1 MKLFEDRESNLL
13 KSLARRLS
21 GAKKMDIEYAVAA
34 VDSAQDHLIACGWAR
49 VDAMLLEA
57 LVEAEA
63 SLDDG
68 SPAKDVFVQI
78 RTLFA
83 LSTINAHSGWYQEQ
97 NVLNGL
103 RTKAVRAA
111 INDLVD
117 SLGPW
122 ADVLVDAFAIPESL
136 VAVPMLGDAGV
147 EPR

>member
-1 MKLFEDRESNLL
+1 M
-13 KSLARRLS
+13 
-21 GAKKMDIEYAVAA
+21 
-34 VDSAQDHLIACGWAR
+34 QQAR

-68 SPAKDVFVQI
+68 SAVKDVFVQI

-122 ADVLVDAFAIPESL
+122 ADVLVDAFAIPEAL
-136 VAVPMLGDAGV
+136 VSVPMLDDAGV
-147 EPR
+147 DPR

>member
-1 MKLFEDRESNLL
+1 MAYGRLLLEDGADGLAPFGTTSEAT
-13 KSLARRLS
+13 SLS
-21 GAKKMDIEYAVAA
+21 VAERMA
-34 VDSAQDHLIACGWAR
+34 A
-49 VDAMLLEA
+49 LEA

-63 SLDDG
+63 SLNDG

-103 RTKAVRAA
+103 RTKALRAA

-136 VAVPMLGDAGV
+136 VAVPMLDDAGV
-147 EPR
+147 DPR